1 MCICF
6 SKRKSP
12 KCYITTVAV
21 VLEKGGAT
29 VVQTYRARICKEEA
43 GKSGVQGHPC
53 PLGKFQASLG
63 YLRACLEKQKKKSF
77 YLDRE

>member
-29 VVQTYRARICKEEA
+29 VVQTYRARICKRQESQEFKGILA
-43 GKSGVQGHPC
+43 HLVNSR
-53 PLGKFQASLG
+53 LAW
-63 YLRACLEKQKKKSF
+63 
-77 YLDRE
+77 DT